1 MGREATLR
9 LVVRGL
15 LLAGIL
21 ALVLAAGASASIDW
35 AKLGPLQTGKPPWR
49 NDSQTLPRRIAA
61 LGLHALGQ
69 EGAAMHIHQHLD
81 LYVGGRHVTVPA
93 AIGIDFQ
100 QQFITEVHTHDTSGV
115 IHVESPTVRP
125 FTLGQF
131 FGEWGVK
138 LTSHCVGRYCGHVR
152 WWVNGHERHGDPA
165 SLVLR
170 GHQEIAVAAGPPPF
184 QVPRSYAFPFG
195 E

>member
-1 MGREATLR
+1 MK
-9 LVVRGL
+9 RGL

-21 ALVLAAGASASIDW
+21 ALVLAGGASASIDW

-49 NDSQTLPRRIAA
+49 NDSQTLPRRLAP

-138 LTSHCVGRYCGHVR
+138 LTPNCLGTYCGSLK
-152 WWVNGHERHGDPA
+152 WWVDGKRMVGNPA
-165 SLVLR
+165 QLILKP
-170 GHQEIAVAAGPPPF
+170 HQEIVIATGKAPATVPSSYKFPAGL
-184 QVPRSYAFPFG
+184 
-195 E
+195 

>member
-1 MGREATLR
+1 MTRR
-9 LVVRGL
+9 FILVCAL
-15 LLAGIL
+15 ALALAG
-21 ALVLAAGASASIDW
+21 AASASIDW
-35 AKLGPLQTGKPPWR
+35 SKLGPLQGGKPPWR
-49 NDSQTLPRRIAA
+49 NNSNTLPRRLHA
-61 LGLHALGQ
+61 LGLHALPQ
-69 EGAAMHIHQHLD
+69 EGLALHIHQHLD
-81 LYVGGRHVTVPA
+81 LYVGGRRVTVPA
-93 AIGIDFQ
+93 AIGIDIP

-115 IHVESPTVRP
+115 IHVESPNVRK

-138 LTSHCVGRYCGHVR
+138 LTSRCVGRYCGSVH
-152 WWVNGHERHGDPA
+152 WWLNGRAMHGDPA

-170 GHQEIAVAAGPPPF
+170 EHEEIVIAAGPPPF